1 MQADN
6 PKHYAEA
13 TAAIARLSDADKAL
27 SIADLLSGSVGMDDD
42 LADLI
47 YENGG
52 DRLADALMAYVNNS
66 DAPRTDVC
74 GYPLGSRES
83 AIASLAFDS
92 AGGVA

>member
-27 SIADLLSGSVGMDDD
+27 FIAGLLSGAVAMADD
-42 LADLI
+42 LTDLI
-47 YENGG
+47 FENGG
-52 DRLADALMAYVNNS
+52 DNLAEALMAYVNNS

-92 AGGVA
+92 AGGAA